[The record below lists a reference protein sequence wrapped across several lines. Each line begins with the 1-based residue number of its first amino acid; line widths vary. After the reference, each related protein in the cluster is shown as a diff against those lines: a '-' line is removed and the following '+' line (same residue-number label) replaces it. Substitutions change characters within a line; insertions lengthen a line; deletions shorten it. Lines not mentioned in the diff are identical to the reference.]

1 MVNNYTIINN
11 KNINKNTKENANINI
26 KTSGGV
32 YKSHEPVFHD
42 KYLRYPWNTF
52 TSLFYLLPILYIPV
66 DDDFKNYYGRYIL
79 FTLTPVSFFWWAWS
93 PKYLKYVDNTLVMGT
108 QIWLISYLLNYDK
121 LNYFTVQL
129 FWLRNDMM
137 IRVVNIILSG
147 SLLYYNTHFN
157 SRYLFLLALLAK
169 ISDFKFKNMY
179 GTALFHFLS
188 SMAITSYFYHLH
200 MLEEKN

>member
-1 MVNNYTIINN
+1 
-11 KNINKNTKENANINI
+11 
-26 KTSGGV
+26 
-32 YKSHEPVFHD
+32 
-42 KYLRYPWNTF
+42 
-52 TSLFYLLPILYIPV
+52 
-66 DDDFKNYYGRYIL
+66 
-79 FTLTPVSFFWWAWS
+79 VSFFWWAWS

-137 IRVVNIILSG
+137 IRVVNMFLSG